1 MRVPNLIFFS
11 FDMYIVAVVGFI
23 TQGGVVGGRGVGRDE
38 MECVRPISRF
48 RSDRSLSEEMEAIH
62 INEFIT

>member
-1 MRVPNLIFFS
+1 
-11 FDMYIVAVVGFI
+11 MYIVAVVGFI